1 MKTTLI
7 LLVSTLALV
16 SPALADMKGAK
27 NHAERAL
34 QELQNA
40 TVDKGGHRVEA
51 MKHLKAALAAIDAGV
66 AFDQANKTKSEG
78 KKKGQK

>member
-7 LLVSTLALV
+7 LLVSTLALIA
-16 SPALADMKGAK
+16 PARADMKGAK
-27 NHAERAL
+27 NHAEKAL
-34 QELQNA
+34 QELQNS

-66 AFDQANKTKSEG
+66 AFDQNNKTKNEG
-78 KKKGQK
+78 KKKGN